1 MKKGVLLNSE
11 IAAVIAAMGHTDLLT
26 VADCGLPIPDTTK
39 RIDLALTKNV
49 PGFLETLNAVLLE
62 LEVEE
67 AFIAR
72 EMVERSP
79 DLFTALQEKLGNI
92 PVRFV
97 THEEFKLMTKSAKA
111 CIRTGECT
119 PYANIILKSG
129 VTF

>member
-11 IAAVIAAMGHTDLLT
+11 ITAVIAAMGHTDLLT
-26 VADCGLPIPDTTK
+26 IADCGLPIPDTTK

-79 DLFTALQEKLGNI
+79 DLFNALQEKLGNVPI
-92 PVRFV
+92 QFI
-97 THEEFKLMTKSAKA
+97 THEEFKIMTKSAKA
-111 CIRTGECT
+111 CVRTGECT